1 MKIATTTFHLF
12 RAAALV
18 LLSTW
23 ACLAQPSDIVIK
35 IMKGDRAVIAV
46 PDLRGSGDAQAHMG
60 VFNRTLFSDLQDS
73 GYFNMAPKSMYPVD
87 LPQQPQDFKPPL
99 VPPAPRPG
107 APQPKPVSQ
116 GPWFTDWSDPPVN
129 ANYLTIGYAAIQND
143 RIVLFAWLF
152 NVNQPD
158 IANAQVFGKLYFGTV
173 DESGARKVAHEFA
186 SDILAKFGAQGLFGS
201 KIYFTS
207 DRTGSKEIWVIDQ
220 DGSNERQIT
229 QLRSISISPAISA
242 DGTRLAFTTFA
253 GGNPSIMLFSLESN
267 RMLRFYN
274 QRASLNATPTFT
286 PDGKQVIFS
295 STAAGGGAQ
304 LFICDTDG
312 SGIRRLSS
320 SSSIDIEPKVNPR
333 TGAEVVFTS
342 GRSGPPQIYKMNMD
356 GANAVRLTSG
366 EGDAVNSAWHPD
378 GQHIAF
384 SWTKGYDPGN
394 YNIFIMDV
402 ATRNYVQLTH
412 GQGRNENPT
421 WAPDGR
427 HLVFSSNRSGS
438 NQIWTMLADGTQA
451 RQLTTHGR
459 NGNPVWSK

>member
-1 MKIATTTFHLF
+1 MKLTSTLLL
-12 RAAALV
+12 AA
-18 LLSTW
+18 SI
-23 ACLAQPSDIVIK
+23 CLAQESDIVIK
-35 IMKGDRAVIAV
+35 IMKGDRSVVAV
-46 PDLRGSGDAQAHMG
+46 PDMRGTGDAQNHMG

-73 GYFNMAPKSMYPVD
+73 GYFTMAPKSMYPVQ
-87 LPQQPQDFKPPL
+87 LPQQPTDFKPPL
-99 VPPAPRPG
+99 PPPAARPG
-107 APQPKPVSQ
+107 AAQPTPVSQ
-116 GPWFTDWSDPPVN
+116 GPWLTDWSGPPVS
-129 ANYLTIGYAAIQND
+129 ANYLTVGYSAVQND

-158 IANAQVFGKLYFGTV
+158 LANAQVFGKLYFGTV
-173 DESGARKVAHEFA
+173 DETGARKVAHEFA
-186 SDILAKFGAQGLFGS
+186 ADILAKFGALSLSGS
-201 KIYFTS
+201 KIYFSS
-207 DRTGSKEIWVIDQ
+207 DRTGANQKEIWGMEH
-220 DGSNERQIT
+220 DGSNQKQIT
-229 QLRSISISPAISA
+229 QLRSISISPAVSP

-253 GGNPSIMLFSLESN
+253 GGSPSIMLFSLESG

-304 LFICDTDG
+304 LYICDADG
-312 SGIRRLSS
+312 SGFRRLTSS
-320 SSSIDIEPKVNPR
+320 PSIDIEPKVNPR

-356 GANAVRLTSG
+356 GANAIRLTSG
-366 EGDAVNSAWHPD
+366 EGDAVNAAWHPD

-384 SWTKGYDPGN
+384 SWTKGYDPGS
-394 YNIFIMDV
+394 YNIFVMDV
-402 ATRNYVQLTH
+402 ATRQYVQLTH

-451 RQLTTHGR
+451 RQLTTQGR